1 MHETHLHLGSIM
13 SYYDKGKEPEGPG
26 KFVAF
31 DHVTFWVGNA
41 KQAASYYCVRLGFE
55 LFAYRGLETGE
66 RNVASHA
73 IRQNKDKATA
83 RAPGKRKSQ
92 IQEFVDYYGTAG
104 VQHIAI
110 NTRDIIGAISNMKAR
125 GHHFLTIP
133 KSYYDQLRE
142 RLSKAKITVTQ
153 DMDTGSSA

>member
-1 MHETHLHLGSIM
+1 MCPLCDYH
-13 SYYDKGKEPEGPG
+13 
-26 KFVAF
+26 
-31 DHVTFWVGNA
+31 
-41 KQAASYYCVRLGFE
+41 
-55 LFAYRGLETGE
+55 
-66 RNVASHA
+66 
-73 IRQNKDKATA
+73 
-83 RAPGKRKSQ
+83 
-92 IQEFVDYYGTAG
+92 EFVDYYGTAG

-153 DMDTGSSA
+153 DMDTIVLGDSIDICDGRDSNLLSLS

>member
-1 MHETHLHLGSIM
+1 M

-55 LFAYRGLETGE
+55 PFAYRGLETGE

-73 IRQNKDKATA
+73 IRQNKVIFVFQSPYNPVETEIGRHQMIRGDGVKDIAFSVEDC
-83 RAPGKRKSQ
+83 RALFK
-92 IQEFVDYYGTAG
+92 V
-104 VQHIAI
+104 
-110 NTRDIIGAISNMKAR
+110 R
-125 GHHFLTIP
+125 GI
-133 KSYYDQLRE
+133 K
-142 RLSKAKITVTQ
+142 
-153 DMDTGSSA
+153 